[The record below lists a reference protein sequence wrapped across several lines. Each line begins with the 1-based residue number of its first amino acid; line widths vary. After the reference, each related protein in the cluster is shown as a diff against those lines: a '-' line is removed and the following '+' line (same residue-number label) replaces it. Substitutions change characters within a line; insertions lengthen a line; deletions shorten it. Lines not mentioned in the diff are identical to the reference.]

1 MPISMNFAGV
11 DLSRITVRPDPL
23 AELGAFLHAISF
35 REHHPLAE
43 PLLETAALT
52 DPNGVLRQQLNRF
65 LPLYGPLRSRC
76 LFPLD
81 SAPEPASTISAQLG
95 FLADLPIELFMT
107 LVADSLTE
115 DAGRP
120 ISSHIRSSP
129 QEQAQFFRRVERISL
144 SRLELARDLIL
155 SPETV
160 RWHLIDFLQ
169 AAWSTWMRPLWRA
182 SLPKLAR
189 HAEILQA
196 RLVAEGIHVLAER
209 IPEVTIATPELA
221 VIDKVYNDTVPLA
234 HRRLII
240 VPSALVSPHLHI
252 QFAAGLPV
260 VLQYDVEAPSTPLVA
275 EVFER
280 IQTLADPVRLGICR
294 MILRRPS
301 TTIDIAEELRTT
313 SPLISRHLRRLREA
327 GLVRTQRQ
335 GKHVYYSLNTETI
348 ASLGPHF
355 LTTLRR

>member
-1 MPISMNFAGV
+1 MPITIRFAGV
-11 DLSRITVRPDPL
+11 DLSRVIVRPDPL
-23 AELGAFLHAISF
+23 AELGALLHAMSF

-43 PLLETAALT
+43 PLLSHAQRT
-52 DPNGVLRQQLNRF
+52 DRDGLLHQQLNRF
-65 LPLYGPLRSRC
+65 LPLYGPLRSRF

-81 SAPEPASTISAQLG
+81 PEPQLSTTISAQLAL
-95 FLADLPIELFMT
+95 LAQLPIERFIGLA
-107 LVADSLTE
+107 ADSLTE

-120 ISSHIRSSP
+120 VSAGIRTSP

-144 SRLELARDLIL
+144 SRLELARDLVH

-160 RWHLIDFLQ
+160 RWQLIGFLQ
-169 AAWSTWMRPLWRA
+169 DAWKAWMRPVWAA
-182 SLPKLAR
+182 SAPKLAR
-189 HAEILQA
+189 HAEVLA
-196 RLVAEGIHVLAER
+196 NRLSTDGLLALAER
-209 IPEVTIATPELA
+209 IPEITIPAPDTA
-221 VIDKVYNDTVPLA
+221 VVDKVYNDTVTLTEG
-234 HRRLII
+234 HLII

-252 QFAAGLPV
+252 QFAPGLPV
-260 VLQYDVEAPSTPLVA
+260 VLQFDVDAPSAPRVA

-301 TTIDIAEELRTT
+301 TTLDIAEEMRTS

-348 ASLGPHF
+348 SALGPHY